1 MKPARQAVILFF
13 MVMIFSF
20 GVISCASARLA
31 ASAEEYYTLGMA
43 YFELG
48 RYEEAEQWLGRARR
62 VDKTKTA
69 SEYNLGRIAF
79 ERGRYHEALKY
90 FEQILKKDPENILA
104 LRASSYT
111 KIKLSDIEGAEEYYD
126 RVLRLVP
133 ESYDDGYNYALVLF
147 ALEKTEKAEEI
158 LLKYDLIID
167 SNSDAVLLLARI
179 QAKLGKVEAVDNFD
193 RYLQV
198 KPDNKVRFEYAEI
211 LEKSEFYARALEE
224 YRAVLNEIP
233 QGGSPA
239 AEGDLTRPRLL
250 FTIARLLLVAEADS
264 DSGITTL
271 TQAVEEGFGDI
282 PALEAVLEEPEIA
295 DAQKE
300 EIRRIISDLESRNA
314 GAGETGG
321 EGNGE
326 GGETEN
332 PEIPPIPSGQD
343 A

>member
-1 MKPARQAVILFF
+1 MKPALRAVLLSSLAA
-13 MVMIFSF
+13 VFSF
-20 GVISCASARLA
+20 GSVSCASARLV

-43 YFELG
+43 YFDLG

-62 VDKTKTA
+62 VDKTKIA

-79 ERGRYHEALKY
+79 ERGRYNEALKY
-90 FEQILKKDPENILA
+90 FEQILERDPENILA

-111 KIKLSDIEGAEEYYD
+111 KIKLSDIEGAEEYYG

-147 ALEKTEKAEEI
+147 TLDKNERAEEV

-167 SNSDAVLLLARI
+167 ANSDAVLLLARI

-233 QGGSPA
+233 QGGSSA
-239 AEGDLTRPRLL
+239 ADGGLARPQIL
-250 FTIARLLLVAEADS
+250 FTIARLLLIAEAGS
-264 DSGITTL
+264 DSGITAL
-271 TQAVEEGFGDI
+271 SRAVEEGFNDI
-282 PALEAVLEEPEIA
+282 PALEAVLEEPGIDE
-295 DAQKE
+295 AQKE
-300 EIRRIISDLESRNA
+300 EIRRIISGIESGGDA
-314 GAGETGG
+314 GG
-321 EGNGE
+321 EENGE
-326 GGETEN
+326 DGEPEN
-332 PEIPPIPSGQD
+332 PEIPRISAGQD